1 MKKTPTFD
9 QSKLN
14 EFMLEQFEIVYNQGF
29 ADGLDR
35 GKELALEVFKTKSN
49 D

>member
-1 MKKTPTFD
+1 MKKTPVFN

-29 ADGLDR
+29 SDGLDR